1 MVLFRIPLRR
11 PGYSVKWHHQ
21 GLHNCNHNYRAVTLS
36 CTLQHKRYGSS
47 SGGWSPY
54 YFISPDLP
62 PVHALQILLDA
73 FHTWTHLPWWA
84 VIVGSTA
91 VLRSMITLPLAIHQ
105 HKLIAQ
111 IELHQPTISMMT
123 EALKHRVVGEC
134 QRSGVSADKAD
145 KLFKKRHRKM
155 IYDYYQS
162 EGCNPLKIY
171 ILPWIQ
177 MPLWFF
183 LSLSLRNLTGFFPSQ
198 RNSGGDMILP
208 CPEIAN
214 EGALWFAD
222 LTVPDPT
229 LIIPFAVGVFN
240 LANIEL
246 NALRRQKPTK
256 TQQIVTNSLRIVSVG
271 IVFVASQ
278 VPTAMSL
285 YWAVSALLGLTQ
297 NVAFKFPAVRRLCGI
312 PRTPSES
319 EYPIRDLQN
328 LARLKREEFL
338 QIQREGRPVKKGK

>member
-1 MVLFRIPLRR
+1 MAVAI
-11 PGYSVKWHHQ
+11 YKVKWHHQ
-21 GLHNCNHNYRAVTLS
+21 GLHNCKHNYTAVTLS
-36 CTLQHKRYGSS
+36 CTLQHKRYGSDN
-47 SGGWSPY
+47 GGWSPY

-62 PVHALQILLDA
+62 PIHALQILLDA
-73 FHTWTHLPWWA
+73 FHTWTHLPWFEGSSNILWA
-84 VIVGSTA
+84 VIIGCTA

-105 HKLIAQ
+105 NKLIAE

-256 TQQIVTNSLRIVSVG
+256 TQQIVTNSLRIV
-271 IVFVASQ
+271 
-278 VPTAMSL
+278 
-285 YWAVSALLGLTQ
+285 
-297 NVAFKFPAVRRLCGI
+297 
-312 PRTPSES
+312 TPSES